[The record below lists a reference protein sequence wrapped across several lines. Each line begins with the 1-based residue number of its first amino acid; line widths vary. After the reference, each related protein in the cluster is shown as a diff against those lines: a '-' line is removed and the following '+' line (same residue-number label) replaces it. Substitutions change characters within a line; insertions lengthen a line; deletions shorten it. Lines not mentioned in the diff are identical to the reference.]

1 MNSIKGTKT
10 EKNLLASFAGEGQAR
25 NRYTFWASKARKEG
39 YEQIAAI
46 FELTANQEK
55 EHAERFFKF
64 LEGGDVEAKGIW
76 PAGVIASTLE
86 NLEQAARGEHEEGEV
101 LYPKVAAIA
110 EEEGFDLIARTFLS
124 ISVAERAHEKRYQE
138 LAENILG
145 HRVFERESE
154 ETVWQCRNCGYIHIG
169 RKAPEKCPSCDHAKA
184 YFELK
189 MHNW

>member
-25 NRYTFWASKARKEG
+25 NRYTYWASKARKEG

-64 LEGGDVEAKGIW
+64 LEGGSVEVKGTW

-86 NLEQAARGEHEEGEV
+86 NLEEAVQNEHEEGEV
-101 LYPKVAAIA
+101 LYPKFAAIA

-124 ISVAERAHEKRYQE
+124 ISVAERAHEK
-138 LAENILG
+138 
-145 HRVFERESE
+145 
-154 ETVWQCRNCGYIHIG
+154 
-169 RKAPEKCPSCDHAKA
+169 PCDDA
-184 YFELK
+184 YE
-189 MHNW
+189 H